1 MSKKEL
7 QDLLTMPLR
16 PKILVPLPK
25 SNTFEPP
32 PLPRHPV
39 SLPSPSVPS
48 PTYKTLTFLKN
59 KNKKQW
65 YGKDLKESM
74 KDSNFALGY
83 VDGMY

>member
-1 MSKKEL
+1 MNTKKDGYHGMSKKEL

-39 SLPSPSVPS
+39 SLPSPSVP
-48 PTYKTLTFLKN
+48 
-59 KNKKQW
+59 
-65 YGKDLKESM
+65 
-74 KDSNFALGY
+74 
-83 VDGMY
+83 